1 VINKEW
7 LIDFG
12 VHLRKLRD
20 HHHMSL
26 QDLANES
33 DISKITIYRI
43 ENAKLNPTLST
54 IISLAKGLNIPL
66 KDLVDFGI

>member
-1 VINKEW
+1 M

-20 HHHMSL
+20 EHNMSL

-43 ENAKLNPTLST
+43 ENAKLNPTLDT
-54 IISLAKGLNIPL
+54 LISLAKGLNMNL
-66 KDLVDFGI
+66 TELVDIEA

>member
-1 VINKEW
+1 M

-20 HHHMSL
+20 KHEMSL

-43 ENAKLNPTLST
+43 ENARLNPTLDT
-54 IISLAKGLNIPL
+54 LISLAKGLNVSL
-66 KDLVDFGI
+66 KELIDFSG

>member
-1 VINKEW
+1 VKNKEL

-20 HHHMSL
+20 EHNMSL

-43 ENAKLNPTLST
+43 ENAKLNPTLDT
-54 IISLAKGLNIPL
+54 LISLAKGLNMNL
-66 KDLVDFGI
+66 TELVDIEA